1 MEKIPVFVPA
11 IGSDTKQH
19 LDDALNVGW
28 LGMGS
33 ATKEF
38 EERISEFLGLKGRYI
53 VATNTGTSA
62 LHIALL
68 AAGIGPRDEVI
79 TPSFNYVSDH
89 QAIKMTGADVV
100 MCDIRDDNFGID
112 CEKAEA
118 LITNKTKAILPLH
131 FAGIPCD
138 QKSVYQLADKYNL
151 RVIEDACHAFGTK
164 INGKKIGSYGDI
176 ACFSFDPVKVITSI
190 DGGCVVVN
198 SKEELQH
205 LHHLRLLGVD
215 KDTVERYKN
224 KRAWDYDVVSQGYRY
239 HLTNIMASVGISQI
253 KRIDEFIK
261 SRQKICQTYN
271 KSFGV
276 IDGLKIPQSNFSE
289 VSPFIYSLRVLNG
302 RREKLIEHLN
312 KLDIDVGIHFI
323 PVHKH
328 TYFSTSQHGDM
339 TVTDK
344 VVKEV
349 LTLPLHSNM
358 KPNFIQRVIDGV
370 TSFFK

>member
-1 MEKIPVFVPA
+1 
-11 IGSDTKQH
+11 
-19 LDDALNVGW
+19 
-28 LGMGS
+28 
-33 ATKEF
+33 
-38 EERISEFLGLKGRYI
+38 
-53 VATNTGTSA
+53 
-62 LHIALL
+62 
-68 AAGIGPRDEVI
+68 
-79 TPSFNYVSDH
+79 
-89 QAIKMTGADVV
+89 
-100 MCDIRDDNFGID
+100 
-112 CEKAEA
+112 
-118 LITNKTKAILPLH
+118 
-131 FAGIPCD
+131 
-138 QKSVYQLADKYNL
+138 
-151 RVIEDACHAFGTK
+151 
-164 INGKKIGSYGDI
+164 
-176 ACFSFDPVKVITSI
+176 
-190 DGGCVVVN
+190 
-198 SKEELQH
+198 
-205 LHHLRLLGVD
+205 
-215 KDTVERYKN
+215 
-224 KRAWDYDVVSQGYRY
+224 
-239 HLTNIMASVGISQI
+239 MASVGISQI

-276 IDGLKIPQSNFSE
+276 IDGLKTPQSNFSE